1 MRAYEIRETLRALG
15 VRPRRE
21 RGQSFLLDE
30 AIAQRIADQAELSK
44 EDVVLEIGPGLGILT
59 EPLLRRA
66 GQVVAVE
73 VDARL
78 CEAVKSRLS
87 SFGNLTLI
95 NSDILKLDLSK
106 LPGGERS
113 GRLRVVSNLPYHIT
127 SPVLDYI
134 IRNRALIELAVLTL
148 QDEVA
153 KRTVCGPG
161 SKEYGILSVVVQN
174 HTRPEALFSI
184 EPPSFYPSPRVR
196 STVVRLRM
204 RAFPAIS
211 INEGLLSRLLKA
223 AFSQRRKMLKNALRR
238 SFPSEMVEHLSFRCK
253 IDLRRRAETLS
264 LSEFGQLAKA
274 LSRLMNACPSSLRGD

>member
-1 MRAYEIRETLRALG
+1 MRVDEIRQTLRALG
-15 VRPRRE
+15 VKPRRE

-66 GQVVAVE
+66 GQVVGVE

-78 CEAVKSRLS
+78 CEAVKRRLW

-95 NSDILKLDLSK
+95 NSDILKVDLSR
-106 LPGGERS
+106 LPAGEGS
-113 GRLRVVSNLPYHIT
+113 GRLSVVSNLPYHVT

-134 IRNRALIELAVLTL
+134 LRNRALIELAVLTL

-153 KRTVCGPG
+153 RRTVCGPG
-161 SKEYGILSVVVQN
+161 SKEYGILSVVIQN
-174 HTRPEALFSI
+174 YTRPEALFSI

-204 RAFPAIS
+204 RTSPAIAT
-211 INEGLLSRLLKA
+211 NERLLSRVLKA
-223 AFSQRRKMLKNALRR
+223 AFSQRRKMLKNALRT
-238 SFPSEMVEHLSFRCK
+238 SFPSEMVDNLSSECR

-264 LSEFGQLAKA
+264 LPEFGQLTEA
-274 LSRLMNACPSSLRGD
+274 LGRLMNACRSSLRGN